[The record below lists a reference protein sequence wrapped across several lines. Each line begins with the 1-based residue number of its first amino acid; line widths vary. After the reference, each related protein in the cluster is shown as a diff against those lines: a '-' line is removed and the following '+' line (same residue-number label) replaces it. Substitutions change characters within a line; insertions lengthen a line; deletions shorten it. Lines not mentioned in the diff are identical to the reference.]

1 MTIAPHVHVLERLAI
16 AHAAPRCGA
25 NRKYDGLPLPRPGY
39 GERAVSLS
47 WWEEHWP
54 EDARGRE
61 RARQAALRHGF
72 YTAEAKAER
81 RIARSAL
88 FGLRAALASVD

>member
-1 MTIAPHVHVLERLAI
+1 MANGRCRFHGGKSTG
-16 AHAAPRCGA
+16 PRTAEGA
-25 NRKYDGLPLPRPGY
+25 
-39 GERAVSLS
+39 
-47 WWEEHWP
+47 
-54 EDARGRE
+54 E

-88 FGLRAALASVD
+88 FDLRTALVSIEG